1 LPLTLPL
8 LQPKSTSEK
17 ELEGARINFLAPF
30 CFWSYNGLKGTIMAN
45 YPLMIYYFSTVDK
58 DIQILEKHPGSK
70 PIVKQLIQLQEY
82 TRAEWAK
89 IHSIVKSLQDATPE
103 QSFDKGQ
110 KVVNLCFDMNL
121 RINKFYDKI
130 VDISLA
136 KKKKSKDNAFF
147 LNYALEELYYSYS
160 IYLDALHFMGM
171 YYVPAASFPFM
182 LSDMFSARK
191 FQELADKIPKEDDE
205 EEP

>member
-1 LPLTLPL
+1 
-8 LQPKSTSEK
+8 
-17 ELEGARINFLAPF
+17 
-30 CFWSYNGLKGTIMAN
+30 MAN